1 MGTVT
6 PEPSYGGLRLQI
18 FHGGRVS
25 AGTFTLHCGRCQAKS
40 REIRRRQHVLLM
52 ITLVEAPPRPAIL
65 QCLRVVGVVVGE
77 ALTDVLRLADIIPA
91 RGFALKDI
99 EEIYK

>member
-1 MGTVT
+1 
-6 PEPSYGGLRLQI
+6 
-18 FHGGRVS
+18 
-25 AGTFTLHCGRCQAKS
+25 
-40 REIRRRQHVLLM
+40 M

-91 RGFALKDI
+91 RGFALKDV